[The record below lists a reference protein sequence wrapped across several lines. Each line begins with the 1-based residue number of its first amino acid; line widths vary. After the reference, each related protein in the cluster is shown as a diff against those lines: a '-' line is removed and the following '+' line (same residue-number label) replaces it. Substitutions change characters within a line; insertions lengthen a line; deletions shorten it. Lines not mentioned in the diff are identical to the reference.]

1 MSIRREGRAT
11 SLVDP
16 LNEPL
21 LERKP
26 LDEESFRRVIAIERK
41 RTERSKSPFVLM
53 LLEVA
58 NHQGPE
64 RTSAALDSVVSV
76 LLASSRDTDLVGWYK
91 NRMTVGALF
100 TGLVVSDKNSIL
112 STILTRVSTTLRDE
126 LSFEQFNLVS
136 ISLHFFP
143 DDWDHDSPGRPSNPA
158 LYPDLSTQD
167 KGRRPLLIMKRA
179 IDIVGGALLA
189 LLCLPFC
196 VLIALVVKA
205 TSKGPV
211 LFRQQRVGQHGK
223 QFTFLKFRSMYVDN
237 DHSVHKEFVTQMITR
252 ELERDKSERNQGV
265 YKLTSDK
272 RITRVGKFLRRT
284 SLDELP
290 QFINVLRGDMSLVGP
305 RPPIP
310 YELAAYQ
317 TWHRRRL
324 LEVKPGITGLWQV
337 TGRSTV
343 DFDEMVR
350 LDLRYATSWTPWLDL
365 RILIRT
371 PGGRNQRLRRLLA
384 VSHLSIPPA
393 SLIPP
398 KFPGHCVLRFNLK
411 QSQIQKKVGEP

>member
-1 MSIRREGRAT
+1 MEEQGQSPREKELSTERQSHAINLT
-11 SLVDP
+11 DP
-16 LNEPL
+16 LSDPL
-21 LERKP
+21 SGLERKA
-26 LDEESFRRVIAIERK
+26 LDEESFKRVIAIERK

-58 NHQGPE
+58 NLQGSE
-64 RTSAALDSVVSV
+64 KTRAALDLVVSV

-91 NRMTVGALF
+91 NHATVGALF
-100 TGLVVSDKNSIL
+100 TGLVVADKNSIL

-126 LSFEQFNLVS
+126 LTFDQFNLVS

-143 DDWDHDSPGRPSNPA
+143 DDWDHDNTGRPSNPA
-158 LYPDLSTQD
+158 LYPDLTVQD
-167 KGRRPLLIMKRA
+167 KGKRPLLIMKRVM
-179 IDIVGGALLA
+179 DILGGALMGI
-189 LLCLPFC
+189 LCAPFC
-196 VLIALVVKA
+196 LLIALIIKM

-211 LFRQQRVGQHGK
+211 LFKQQRVGQYGK

-237 DHSVHKEFVTQMITR
+237 DHTVHKEFVTQLINKEADR
-252 ELERDKSERNQGV
+252 KVSNRNDGV

-290 QFINVLRGDMSLVGP
+290 QFLNVLKGDMSLVGP

-350 LDLRYATSWTPWLDL
+350 LDLRYATSWTPWLDMK
-365 RILIRT
+365 ILLRT
-371 PGGRNQRLRRLLA
+371 PSA
-384 VSHLSIPPA
+384 VIKGSGA
-393 SLIPP
+393 Y
-398 KFPGHCVLRFNLK
+398 
-411 QSQIQKKVGEP
+411 